1 MSQRGGLAMETMK
14 SGSVDAGEVARFNA
28 LAADWWNPKGS
39 MAPLHVFNPVRL
51 SYIREKAAAHF
62 GLDAAA
68 RRPLAGKTLLDV
80 GCGGGILSEPMARLG
95 AKVTGLD
102 PAEENI
108 GVAKLHAEEAGL
120 SVDYRAETVEAVVA
134 RGERFDIVL
143 AMEVVEHV
151 ADVPAFVKSCCEA
164 VAPGGLL
171 FMATL
176 NRTMKSYALAI
187 VGAEYILR
195 WLPRGTH
202 DWNKFVTPR
211 ELEDAIAGGS
221 FSVSDVVGV
230 VYNPLTGAW
239 SESRDTDVNYM
250 LVAK

>member
-1 MSQRGGLAMETMK
+1 MK
-14 SGSVDAGEVARFNA
+14 TGADRTGSVDADEVARFNA
-28 LAADWWNPKGS
+28 LAADWWNPRGS

-51 SYIREKAAAHF
+51 GYIRDKAAAHF
-62 GLDAAA
+62 HLDGTS
-68 RRPLAGKTLLDV
+68 RRPLAGKRLLDV

-95 AKVTGLD
+95 AAVTGLD
-102 PAEENI
+102 PAEGNI
-108 GVAKLHAEEAGL
+108 SVAKLHAEEAEL
-120 SVDYRAETVEAVVA
+120 AIDYRAEAVEEVVA
-134 RGERFDIVL
+134 RGETFDIVL

-151 ADVPAFVKSCCEA
+151 TDVPAFVKSCCAA

-176 NRTMKSYALAI
+176 NRTMKSYVLAI

-202 DWNKFVTPR
+202 DWNKFVAPH
-211 ELEDAIAGGS
+211 ELEAAIAAGG
-221 FSVSDVVGV
+221 FSVSDLVGV

-239 SESRDTDVNYM
+239 RESSDTDVNYM
-250 LVAK
+250 LMAERR

>member
-1 MSQRGGLAMETMK
+1 MQTGYADRSG
-14 SGSVDAGEVARFNA
+14 GSVDAGEVARFNA
-28 LAADWWNPKGS
+28 LAADWWNPRGA

-51 SYIREKAAAHF
+51 GYIRDQAIAHF
-62 GLDAAA
+62 GLDGPA
-68 RRPLAGKTLLDV
+68 RRPLTGKRLLDV

-95 AKVTGLD
+95 ADVTGLD
-102 PAEENI
+102 PAQENI
-108 GVAKLHAEEAGL
+108 GVAKLHAEAAGL
-120 SVDYRAETVEAVVA
+120 SIDYRAETVEDVVA

-151 ADVPAFVKSCCEA
+151 SDVPAFVKSCCEA

-211 ELEDAIAGGS
+211 ELEDAIEGGG
-221 FSVSDVVGV
+221 FSVRDVAGV

-239 SESRDTDVNYM
+239 RESKDTDVNYM
-250 LVAK
+250 LVAERV